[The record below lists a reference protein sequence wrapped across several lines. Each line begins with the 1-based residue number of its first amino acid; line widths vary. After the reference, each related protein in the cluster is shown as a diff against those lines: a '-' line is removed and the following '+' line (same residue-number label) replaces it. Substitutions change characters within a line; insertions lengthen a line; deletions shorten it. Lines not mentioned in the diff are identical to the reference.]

1 MKRFIRKAAYSNK
14 IIMKYSIT
22 GDNLQVANL
31 EIAPGEI
38 IYGEAGSMAYM
49 SGNVSM
55 EAKMKGGFMKGFKR
69 KLTGESFFMTHFEA
83 QGGTG
88 LVGFAGNVPG
98 KIMAIDLRDGKEWIL
113 QKDSFLCAEDE
124 VDLDITFQ
132 RRLGATF
139 FGGEGFI
146 LQRCQGGGTMFMHAA
161 GDLVE
166 FNLQPGQA
174 MKVSTAH
181 CVGWE
186 SSVDYDIQGV
196 GGIKTA
202 LFGGEGLFV
211 TSLRGP
217 GRVVLQSLTMA
228 KLANALVPF
237 LPKSSSGS
245 NALISLGR

>member
-1 MKRFIRKAAYSNK
+1 MIV
-14 IIMKYSIT
+14 MKYSIT
-22 GDNLQVANL
+22 GDNLQVVNV

-38 IYGEAGSMAYM
+38 IYGEAGAMVYM
-49 SGNVSM
+49 SGNVTM
-55 EAKMKGGFMKGFKR
+55 DAKMKGGFIKGLKR
-69 KLTGESFFMTHFEA
+69 KLTGESFFMTHFQA

-88 LVGFAGNVPG
+88 LVGFAGNAPG
-98 KIMAIDLRDGKEWIL
+98 KIMAIDLRGGKEWIL
-113 QKDSFLCAEDE
+113 QKDAFLCAEDS
-124 VDLDITFQ
+124 VDLDIAFQ
-132 RRLGATF
+132 KRLGAAF

-146 LQRCQGGGTMFMHAA
+146 LQRCSGEGIVFAHAA

-166 FNLQPGQA
+166 FDLQPGQA
-174 MKVSTAH
+174 LKISTAH

-186 SSVDYDIQGV
+186 STVEYDIQSV

-211 TSLRGP
+211 TTLRGP

-237 LPKSSSGS
+237 LPKDSSGS
-245 NALISLGR
+245 NALIKIG